1 MADTLNVRKTDL
13 LKIENSWCQMFCL
26 FGIVF
31 FTQGNINVHMF
42 SYVFEWIVSNNKWL
56 TFLLSVWNQKIHF
69 FKKEE
74 IFYDYH
80 FENWHLFILMGLDRL
95 FWIINYS
102 RMNWR
107 THMIDRLGYLFLFVR
122 VDPLELR
129 LLALV

>member
-1 MADTLNVRKTDL
+1 MAGILNVRKKDL
-13 LKIENSWCQMFCL
+13 LKMKNSWCQMFCL

-31 FTQGNINVHMF
+31 FTQGNNNVSMF

-56 TFLLSVWNQKIHF
+56 TFLLSVSNQKIHF

-74 IFYDYH
+74 IIYDYH
-80 FENWHLFILMGLDRL
+80 FENWHLFILVGLDRL

-107 THMIDRLGYLFLFVR
+107 THMIDRPGYLFLFVR